1 MQTKNIVQTSA
12 NVIRITSIAAGN
24 VYKRFDDSYSKD
36 IFIGVVK
43 AVHNDGERT
52 FIESTE
58 YKTSYSGVDVS
69 QKIISD
75 KEDVCLFPS
84 SPEELNTVLLE
95 GKKSVERKI
104 RDAEAEITKNQK
116 LLSEITG
123 LVDGSKLAELSASSY
138 SEQTQAQYVERK
150 QAFLGGA

>member
-52 FIESTE
+52 FIEATE
-58 YKTSYSGVDVS
+58 YKTAYHGVDVS
-69 QKIISD
+69 QKIITD
-75 KEDVCLFPS
+75 KEDAHLFPS

-95 GKKSVERKI
+95 GKRSIERKVE
-104 RDAEAEITKNQK
+104 DAEKEIAKNKK
-116 LLSEITG
+116 LLLEIEG
-123 LVDGSKLAELSASSY
+123 LVNGTKLTELSASSY
-138 SEQTQAQYVERK
+138 SEQTQAQYTERK
-150 QAFLGGA
+150 SAFLNGA